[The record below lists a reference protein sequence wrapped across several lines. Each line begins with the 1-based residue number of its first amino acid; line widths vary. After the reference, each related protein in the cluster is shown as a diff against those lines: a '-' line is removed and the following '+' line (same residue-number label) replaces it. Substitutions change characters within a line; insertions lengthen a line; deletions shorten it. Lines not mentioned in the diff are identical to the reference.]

1 MTPEKEM
8 QAFCELVRINTAR
21 IHERLD
27 SLYGNPGRG
36 EKLDIAKYA
45 VVMAWEQRG
54 QYEPSE
60 AWITWFGKAVTL
72 AAYYW
77 DIRGGIKFT
86 PQAGQLLHK
95 VGEGTLL
102 FDPYSKKGK
111 RREAQVEFAFG
122 CSGAVIAGELIL
134 QASLPVAHPERWAQE
149 AEKPP
154 HRYTKDCPP
163 CWRCRYFDGWL
174 PANEAAIFIHA
185 KTALEP
191 EIAESLLRIDKNK
204 VRIAK
209 WVRCNGLEDTGV
221 DDSPVFDRGV
231 EPCFIEGAE
240 DGD

>member
-8 QAFCELVRINTAR
+8 QAFCELIRINTAR

-36 EKLDIAKYA
+36 EKLEIAKYA

-54 QYEPSE
+54 QYAPSE

-154 HRYTKDCPP
+154 HRYE
-163 CWRCRYFDGWL
+163 RL
-174 PANEAAIFIHA
+174 PAVLALSVLRWLAAGQRSRY
-185 KTALEP
+185 LYP
-191 EIAESLLRIDKNK
+191 
-204 VRIAK
+204 
-209 WVRCNGLEDTGV
+209 CQ
-221 DDSPVFDRGV
+221 DSPRTGDRRVAVAHRQEQGSYCQV
-231 EPCFIEGAE
+231 GARQRL
-240 DGD
+240 GGYGGR